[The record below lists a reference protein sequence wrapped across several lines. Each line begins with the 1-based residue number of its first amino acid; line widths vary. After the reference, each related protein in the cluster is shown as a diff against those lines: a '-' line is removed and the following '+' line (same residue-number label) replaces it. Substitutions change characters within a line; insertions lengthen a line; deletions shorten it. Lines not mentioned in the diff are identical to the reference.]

1 MSLVSL
7 VIKNAVQNSQNI
19 VFLQATGANRTS
31 DVREPR
37 YGHPCHA
44 ASNGKRN
51 DECRIGK
58 DLLVGSE
65 RKHST
70 PHLGQTMTGPNS
82 NQAAFKYT
90 STALPLWYTFW

>member
-7 VIKNAVQNSQNI
+7 VIKTPFTNGQNI
-19 VFLQATGANRTS
+19 VFLQATGVKRTS
-31 DVREPR
+31 GVREPR
-37 YGHPCHA
+37 CGHPCLA

-65 RKHST
+65 RKHRT
-70 PHLGQTMTGPNS
+70 PH
-82 NQAAFKYT
+82 
-90 STALPLWYTFW
+90 